1 MRTYI
6 FEKETRKFKKADW
19 INIDC
24 TIYFIYQILIIR
36 KKAYDQGILKF
47 SREIGG
53 DDEVLVKI
61 LSY

>member
-36 KKAYDQGILKF
+36 KKAYD
-47 SREIGG
+47 
-53 DDEVLVKI
+53 
-61 LSY
+61 